1 MERKHLI
8 LLLGTTGLVLLI
20 LSAMMVAAVVQFV
33 RGGEPTPTPVKVNDV
48 TLCDL
53 GGGGLCVVSFGAD
66 NLNQMVI
73 NFHLP
78 QRKYPAFYARVDF
91 GESSEVYSCQVV
103 KEIPTSAYCTGPRTP
118 LGGAIVIKIFRSDN
132 DALIAQGD
140 FVVAAIMLPTLPI
153 PGATVEAGAGTPSTP
168 EGTPS
173 GAGTPPRFEPTPTRR
188 APGPTPTL
196 PPGYPNPP

>member
-8 LLLGTTGLVLLI
+8 LLLGTAGLVLLI
-20 LSAMMVAAVVQFV
+20 LSAMMIAAGVQFV
-33 RGGEPTPTPVKVNDV
+33 RGGEFTPTPVKVNDV

-53 GGGGLCVVSFGAD
+53 GGGGLCVISFGAD

-78 QRKYPAFYARVDF
+78 RRKYPAFYVRVDF
-91 GESSEVYSCQVV
+91 GESSEVYSCQGV
-103 KEIPTSAYCTGPRTP
+103 KEVPTSAYCTGPRTP
-118 LGGAIVIKIFRSDN
+118 LGGAIVIKIFRADN
-132 DALIAQGD
+132 DALIAQGE

-153 PGATVEAGAGTPSTP
+153 PGATVEVVGDGTPSPP
-168 EGTPS
+168 EETPS
-173 GAGTPPRFEPTPTRR
+173 GTGTPPRFR
-188 APGPTPTL
+188 PTPTL